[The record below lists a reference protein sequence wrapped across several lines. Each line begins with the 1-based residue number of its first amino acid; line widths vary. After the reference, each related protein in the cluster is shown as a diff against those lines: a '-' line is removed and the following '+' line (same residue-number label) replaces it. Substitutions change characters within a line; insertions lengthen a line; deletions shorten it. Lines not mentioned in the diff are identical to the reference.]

1 MFKTRFSVAAVTIPT
16 LLFFSYAA
24 VSSAADQE
32 VPEIVVTAKG
42 NRSLAETLPTVHV
55 ITLQDIELAQVR
67 DIPELL
73 DSIAGVSVRD
83 SGGRGSATS
92 VFVRGTAN
100 SQIIVLIDGVRVGSA
115 SLGAAALNS
124 YPIDAIARVEI
135 VKGPLSGIY
144 GADAAGGVI
153 QLFTKKGGQGLGVAT
168 ASIGSDS
175 LTEYGLSFSGGNEK
189 NSFHISAQAEE
200 TDGIDSTSIIT
211 GGNEDLDGFEETAF
225 SLGAKVTLTDS
236 TIANLS
242 VLYSDASVD
251 FDNTFGADT
260 GFVTDNQTLST
271 ALNITSRISETAA
284 WSTTLGINEEEA
296 DTTSS
301 FPSTFKTDRNS
312 LGTEIQLDLSGTNT
326 LTFGA
331 DYYEEELTSSTTF
344 PITERDNTGV
354 FGLFQSTAGNVGFVG
369 SLRYDDN
376 SAYGSDT
383 NGSLALSYDFMGETR
398 AVLSYGTAFAAPS
411 FNFLYFPFFGN
422 PDILPEESESVEFS
436 LLGSNTAF
444 DWRVS
449 LYQNDIEN
457 LFSFD
462 PATFLAANVGE
473 AEIKGVEVELNTS
486 VLDWNVALNIDF
498 LSAQD
503 KDSGLELDDR
513 AEKTLALVGSRRFG
527 DLDLRF
533 DIKLEDGRFD
543 NRGTELDNYALF
555 DISARYQFNEKL
567 SLAANVDNV
576 FDKDFTVNLIGASD
590 RYNTE
595 GRQAK
600 LTLRYSF

>member
-1 MFKTRFSVAAVTIPT
+1 MFKIKNSAALVAIPA
-16 LLFFSYAA
+16 LLFFGYGAA
-24 VSSAADQE
+24 IAADPD

-42 NRSLAETLPTVHV
+42 NRSLAEILPTVHV
-55 ITLQDIELAQVR
+55 ITLEDIELAQVR

-83 SGGRGSATS
+83 SGGRGSVTS
-92 VFVRGTAN
+92 VFVRGTSN

-124 YPIDAIARVEI
+124 YPIDAIARVEV

-168 ASIGSDS
+168 ATIGSNS
-175 LTEYGLSFSGGNEK
+175 LTEYGLSFNGGNQR
-189 NSFHISAQAEE
+189 NSFHVSAQAEE
-200 TDGIDSTSIIT
+200 TDGIDSTSIVN
-211 GGNEDLDGFEETAF
+211 GGNDDRDGFEETAF
-225 SLGAKVTLTDS
+225 SLGAKVTLSDS
-236 TIANLS
+236 TVANLS
-242 VLYSDASVD
+242 VLYSDSSVE
-251 FDNTFGADT
+251 FDNTFGSDT
-260 GFVTDNQTLST
+260 GFITDNKTLST
-271 ALNITSRISETAA
+271 ALNITSRIAETIS
-284 WSTTLGINEEEA
+284 WSTTLGINEEET

-301 FPSTFKTDRNS
+301 FPSVFKTDRNS
-312 LGTEIQLDLSGTNT
+312 LGTEIQLDLNADAV

-331 DYYEEELTSSTTF
+331 DYYEEELTSSTVF
-344 PITERDNTGV
+344 PTTERDNTGV
-354 FGLFQSTAGNVGFVG
+354 FGLFQSTAGKLGFVG
-369 SLRYDDN
+369 SMRYDDN

-383 NGSLALSYDFMGETR
+383 NGSLALSYDFAGDTR

-422 PDILPEESESVEFS
+422 PDILPEESESVELS
-436 LLGSNTAF
+436 LVGSNKKF

-449 LYQNDIEN
+449 LYQNDFDN

-462 PATFLAANVGE
+462 PATFLAANIGE
-473 AEIKGVEVELNTS
+473 AQIKGVELELNTA
-486 VLDWNVALNIDF
+486 VLDWDIALNLDL

-513 AEKTLALVGSRRFG
+513 AEKTLALTGARRFG

-555 DISARYQFNEKL
+555 DLSARYQFNEKL
-567 SLAANVDNV
+567 SLAANVDNI
-576 FDKDFTVNLIGASD
+576 FDKDYTVNLIGAND

-600 LTLRYSF
+600 LTLRYNF

>member
-1 MFKTRFSVAAVTIPT
+1 MFKTRFSATVVAIPA
-16 LLFFSYAA
+16 LLFFSYGAA
-24 VSSAADQE
+24 SAADQE

-42 NRSLAETLPTVHV
+42 NRSLAETLPTAHV
-55 ITLQDIELAQVR
+55 ITLEDIELAQVR

-83 SGGRGSATS
+83 SGGRGSVTS
-92 VFVRGTAN
+92 VFVRGAAN

-124 YPIDAIARVEI
+124 YPIDAIARVEV

-153 QLFTKKGGQGLGVAT
+153 QLFTKKGGQGLGVAS
-168 ASIGSDS
+168 ASIGSNS
-175 LTEYGLSFSGGNEK
+175 LTEYGLSFNGGNQK

-200 TDGIDSTSIIT
+200 TDGIDSTSIVT
-211 GGNEDLDGFEETAF
+211 GGNDDRDGFEETAF
-225 SLGAKVTLTDS
+225 SLGGKVTLSDS
-236 TIANLS
+236 TVANLS

-251 FDNTFGADT
+251 FDNTFGSDT
-260 GFVTDNQTLST
+260 GFITDNKTLST
-271 ALNITSRISETAA
+271 ALNITTHLAETIS

-296 DTTSS
+296 GTTSS
-301 FPSTFKTDRNS
+301 FPSTFKTDRDS
-312 LGTEIQLDLSGTNT
+312 LGTEVRLDLSSENS
-326 LTFGA
+326 LTVGL
-331 DYYEEELTSSTTF
+331 DYYEEELTSSTVF
-344 PITERDNTGV
+344 PVTERDNTGV
-354 FGLFQSTAGNVGFVG
+354 FALYQSTIGDLGFVG
-369 SLRYDDN
+369 SMRYDDN
-376 SAYGSDT
+376 SAYGTDT
-383 NGSLALSYDFMGETR
+383 NGSVAVSYNFAGETR

-422 PDILPEESESVEFS
+422 PDILPEESESVELS
-436 LLGSNTAF
+436 LVGTNKVF

-449 LYQNDIEN
+449 LYQNDFEN

-462 PATFLAANVGE
+462 PATFLAANIGE
-473 AEIKGVEVELNTS
+473 AEIKGIEVEVNTS
-486 VLDWNVALNIDF
+486 VLDWDVALNLDL

-513 AEKTLALVGSRRFG
+513 AEKTLALTGSRRFG

-533 DIKLEDGRFD
+533 DIKFEDGRFD
-543 NRGTELDNYALF
+543 NRGIELDNYALF
-555 DISARYQFNEKL
+555 DLSARYQFNEKF
-567 SLAANVDNV
+567 SLAANVDNI
-576 FDKDFTVNLIGASD
+576 FDKDYTVNLIGASD

-600 LTLRYSF
+600 LTLRYNF

>member
-1 MFKTRFSVAAVTIPT
+1 
-16 LLFFSYAA
+16 
-24 VSSAADQE
+24 
-32 VPEIVVTAKG
+32 
-42 NRSLAETLPTVHV
+42 
-55 ITLQDIELAQVR
+55 
-67 DIPELL
+67 
-73 DSIAGVSVRD
+73 
-83 SGGRGSATS
+83 
-92 VFVRGTAN
+92 
-100 SQIIVLIDGVRVGSA
+100 VLIDGVRVGSA

-124 YPIDAIARVEI
+124 YPIDAIARVEV

-168 ASIGSDS
+168 ATIGSNS
-175 LTEYGLSFSGGNEK
+175 LTEYGLSFNGGNQR

-200 TDGIDSTSIIT
+200 TDGIDATSIVT
-211 GGNEDLDGFEETAF
+211 GGNDDRDGFEETAF
-225 SLGAKVTLTDS
+225 SLGAKVTLSDFTV
-236 TIANLS
+236 ANLS
-242 VLYSDASVD
+242 VLYSDASVE
-251 FDNTFGADT
+251 FDNTFGSDS
-260 GFVTDNQTLST
+260 GFITENKTLST
-271 ALNITSRISETAA
+271 ALNITSRIAETIF

-301 FPSTFKTDRNS
+301 FPSAFKTDRNS
-312 LGTEIQLDLSGTNT
+312 LGTEIQLDINADAV

-331 DYYEEELTSSTTF
+331 DYYEEELTSSTVF
-344 PITERDNTGV
+344 PTTKRDNTGV
-354 FGLFQSTAGNVGFVG
+354 FGLFQSTAGKFGFVG
-369 SLRYDDN
+369 SMRYDDN

-383 NGSLALSYDFMGETR
+383 NGSLALSYDFAGDAR

-422 PDILPEESESVEFS
+422 PDILPEESESVELS
-436 LLGSNTAF
+436 LVGSNKTF

-449 LYQNDIEN
+449 LYQNDFEN

-462 PATFLAANVGE
+462 PATFLAANIGE
-473 AEIKGVEVELNTS
+473 AQIKGVELELTAT
-486 VLDWNVALNIDF
+486 VLDWDMALNLDL

-513 AEKTLALVGSRRFG
+513 AEKTLALTGARRFG

-543 NRGTELDNYALF
+543 NRGTELDNHALF
-555 DISARYQFNEKL
+555 DLSARYQFNEKL
-567 SLAANVDNV
+567 SLAANVDNI
-576 FDKDFTVNLIGASD
+576 FDKDYTVNLIGAND

-600 LTLRYSF
+600 LTLRYNF

>member
-1 MFKTRFSVAAVTIPT
+1 MFKMKNSAALVAIPA
-16 LLFFSYAA
+16 LLFFGYGAA
-24 VSSAADQE
+24 TAADLD

-42 NRSLAETLPTVHV
+42 NRTLAEILPTVHV
-55 ITLQDIELAQVR
+55 ITLEDIELAQVR

-83 SGGRGSATS
+83 SGGRGSVTS
-92 VFVRGTAN
+92 VFVRGTSN
-100 SQIIVLIDGVRVGSA
+100 SQIIVLVDGVRVGSA

-124 YPIDAIARVEI
+124 YPIDAIARVEV

-168 ASIGSDS
+168 ATVGSNS
-175 LTEYGLSFSGGNEK
+175 LTEYGLSFSGGNQQ
-189 NSFHISAQAEE
+189 NSFHVSAQAEE
-200 TDGIDSTSIIT
+200 TDGIDATSIVA
-211 GGNEDLDGFEETAF
+211 GGNDDRDGFEETAF
-225 SLGAKVTLTDS
+225 SLGAKVTLSDLTV
-236 TIANLS
+236 ANLS
-242 VLYSDASVD
+242 VLYSDASVE
-251 FDNTFGADT
+251 FDNTFGSDT
-260 GFVTDNQTLST
+260 GFITDNKTLST
-271 ALNITSRISETAA
+271 ALNITSRIAETIS
-284 WSTTLGINEEEA
+284 WSTTLGINEEET

-301 FPSTFKTDRNS
+301 FPSLFKTDRNS
-312 LGTEIQLDLSGTNT
+312 LGTEIQLDLNADAV

-331 DYYEEELTSSTTF
+331 DYYEEELTSSTVF
-344 PITERDNTGV
+344 PTTERDNTGV
-354 FGLFQSTAGNVGFVG
+354 FGLFQSTAGKLGFVG
-369 SLRYDDN
+369 SIRYDDN

-383 NGSLALSYDFMGETR
+383 NGSLALSYDFAGDTR

-436 LLGSNTAF
+436 LVGSNKAF

-449 LYQNDIEN
+449 LYQNDFVN

-462 PATFLAANVGE
+462 PATFLAANIGE
-473 AEIKGVEVELNTS
+473 AQIKGVEVELTTA
-486 VLDWNVALNIDF
+486 VLDWDIALNLDM

-513 AEKTLALVGSRRFG
+513 AEKTLALTGARRFG

-576 FDKDFTVNLIGASD
+576 FDKDYTVNLIGAND

-600 LTLRYSF
+600 LTLRYNF

>member
-1 MFKTRFSVAAVTIPT
+1 MFKTRFSATVVAIPA
-16 LLFFSYAA
+16 LLFFSYGAA
-24 VSSAADQE
+24 SAADQE

-42 NRSLAETLPTVHV
+42 NRSLAETLPTAHV
-55 ITLQDIELAQVR
+55 ITLEDIELAQVR

-83 SGGRGSATS
+83 SGGRGSVTS
-92 VFVRGTAN
+92 VFVRGAAN

-124 YPIDAIARVEI
+124 YPIDAIARVEV

-153 QLFTKKGGQGLGVAT
+153 QLFTKKGGQGLGVAS
-168 ASIGSDS
+168 ASIGSNS
-175 LTEYGLSFSGGNEK
+175 LTEYGLSFNGGNQK

-200 TDGIDSTSIIT
+200 TDGIDSTSIVT
-211 GGNEDLDGFEETAF
+211 GGNDDRDGFEETAF
-225 SLGAKVTLTDS
+225 SLGGKVTLSDS
-236 TIANLS
+236 TVANLS

-251 FDNTFGADT
+251 FDNTFGSDT
-260 GFVTDNQTLST
+260 GFITDNKTLST
-271 ALNITSRISETAA
+271 ALNITTHLAETIS

-296 DTTSS
+296 GTTSS
-301 FPSTFKTDRNS
+301 FPSTFKTDRDS
-312 LGTEIQLDLSGTNT
+312 LGTEVRLDLSSENS
-326 LTFGA
+326 LTVGL
-331 DYYEEELTSSTTF
+331 DYYEEELTSSTVF
-344 PITERDNTGV
+344 PVTERDNTGV
-354 FGLFQSTAGNVGFVG
+354 FALYQSTIGDLGFVG
-369 SLRYDDN
+369 SMRYDDN
-376 SAYGSDT
+376 SAYGTDT
-383 NGSLALSYDFMGETR
+383 NGSVAVSYNFAGETR

-422 PDILPEESESVEFS
+422 PDILPEESESVELS
-436 LLGSNTAF
+436 LVGTNKAF

-449 LYQNDIEN
+449 LYQNDFEN

-462 PATFLAANVGE
+462 PATFLAANIGE
-473 AEIKGVEVELNTS
+473 AEIKGIEVEVNTS
-486 VLDWNVALNIDF
+486 VLDWDVALNLDL

-513 AEKTLALVGSRRFG
+513 AEKTLALTGSRRFG

-533 DIKLEDGRFD
+533 DIKFEDGRFD
-543 NRGTELDNYALF
+543 NRGIELDNYALF
-555 DISARYQFNEKL
+555 DLSARYQFNEKF
-567 SLAANVDNV
+567 SLAANVDNI
-576 FDKDFTVNLIGASD
+576 FDKDYTVNLIGASD

-600 LTLRYSF
+600 LTLRYNF

>member
-1 MFKTRFSVAAVTIPT
+1 MFKTRFSATVVAIPA
-16 LLFFSYAA
+16 LLFFSYGAA
-24 VSSAADQE
+24 SAADQE

-42 NRSLAETLPTVHV
+42 NRSLAETLPTAHV
-55 ITLQDIELAQVR
+55 ITLEDIELAQVR

-83 SGGRGSATS
+83 SGGRGSVTS
-92 VFVRGTAN
+92 VFVRGAAN

-124 YPIDAIARVEI
+124 YPIDAIARVEV

-153 QLFTKKGGQGLGVAT
+153 QLFTKKGGQGLGVAS
-168 ASIGSDS
+168 ASIGSNS
-175 LTEYGLSFSGGNEK
+175 LTEYGLSFNGGNQK

-200 TDGIDSTSIIT
+200 TDGIDSTSIVT
-211 GGNEDLDGFEETAF
+211 GGNDDRDGFEETAF
-225 SLGAKVTLTDS
+225 SLGGKVTLSDS
-236 TIANLS
+236 TVANLS

-251 FDNTFGADT
+251 FDNTFGSDT
-260 GFVTDNQTLST
+260 GFITDNKTLST
-271 ALNITSRISETAA
+271 ALNITTHLAETIS

-296 DTTSS
+296 GTTSS
-301 FPSTFKTDRNS
+301 FPSTFKTDRDS
-312 LGTEIQLDLSGTNT
+312 LGTEVRLDLSSENS
-326 LTFGA
+326 LTVGL
-331 DYYEEELTSSTTF
+331 DYYEEELTSSTVF
-344 PITERDNTGV
+344 PVTERDNTGV
-354 FGLFQSTAGNVGFVG
+354 FALYQSTIGDLGFVG
-369 SLRYDDN
+369 SMRYDDN
-376 SAYGSDT
+376 SAYGTDT
-383 NGSLALSYDFMGETR
+383 NGSVAVSYNFAGETR

-422 PDILPEESESVEFS
+422 PDILPEESESIELS
-436 LLGSNTAF
+436 LVGTNKAF

-449 LYQNDIEN
+449 LYQNDFEN

-462 PATFLAANVGE
+462 PATFLAANIGE
-473 AEIKGVEVELNTS
+473 AEIKGIEVEVNTS
-486 VLDWNVALNIDF
+486 VLDWNVALNLDL

-513 AEKTLALVGSRRFG
+513 AEKTLALTGSRRFG
-527 DLDLRF
+527 DFDLRF
-533 DIKLEDGRFD
+533 DIKFEDGRFD
-543 NRGTELDNYALF
+543 NRGIELDNYALF
-555 DISARYQFNEKL
+555 DLSARYQFNEKF
-567 SLAANVDNV
+567 SLAANVDNI
-576 FDKDFTVNLIGASD
+576 FDKDYTVNLIGASD

-600 LTLRYSF
+600 LTLRYNF